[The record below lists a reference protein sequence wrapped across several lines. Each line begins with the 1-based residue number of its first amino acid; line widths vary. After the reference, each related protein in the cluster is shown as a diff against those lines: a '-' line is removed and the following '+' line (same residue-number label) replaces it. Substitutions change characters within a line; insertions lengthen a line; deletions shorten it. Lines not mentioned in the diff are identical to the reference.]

1 MTGGGMAGRAL
12 VLGGTGMLG
21 RAVAAQWRRKG
32 APVLALSHA
41 QGDLLDRERL
51 LYWARRFQPEIVI
64 NCAALT
70 QVDACEEKAELAM
83 AINGEALAHLVAA
96 AESCRALLVQVSS
109 DYVFDGR
116 AAAPLAEDAP
126 TAPLSSYGRSKLRGE
141 ELAAGYEKALIVR
154 ASWLFGP
161 GGPNFVATIRRFLL
175 EGRTP
180 LRVVDDQQGRP
191 TYTPYI
197 ARALWDLARVGARGI
212 VHYGNREPASWYD
225 LAREIARIVEPKAAV
240 IPVKTTEFPR
250 PAPRPAYSVL
260 DVSHFENLAGRT
272 VESWTSGL
280 ASYLDA
286 FSIDP

>member
-1 MTGGGMAGRAL
+1 MSAGTARRAL

-21 RAVAAQWRRKG
+21 RAVAAQWRRQG

-51 LYWARRFQPEIVI
+51 LYWARRFQPEVVI
-64 NCAALT
+64 NCAAFT
-70 QVDACEEKAELAM
+70 QVDACEERADYAM
-83 AINGEALAHLVAA
+83 AVNGEALGHLVAA
-96 AESCRALLVQVSS
+96 AASCRALLIQVSS
-109 DYVFDGR
+109 DYVFDGK
-116 AAAPLAEDAP
+116 ATTPLAEDAP

-141 ELAAGYEKALIVR
+141 QLAATYDDALIVR

-180 LRVVDDQQGRP
+180 LRVVDDQHGRP
-191 TYTPYI
+191 TFTPYL
-197 ARALWDLARVGARGI
+197 ARALWDLARCGARGL

-225 LAREIARIVEPKAAV
+225 LAREIARIVDPRAAV
-240 IPVKTTEFPR
+240 TAVKTTEFPR
-250 PAPRPAYSVL
+250 PAQRPAYSVL
-260 DVSHFENLAGRT
+260 DVSRFENLAGRT

>member
-1 MTGGGMAGRAL
+1 MASRAL

-21 RAVAAQWRRKG
+21 RAVSAQWRRAG
-32 APVLALSHA
+32 APVLALGHA
-41 QGDLLDRERL
+41 QADILDEDRL
-51 LYWARRFQPEIVI
+51 RYWVRSFAPEVIV
-64 NCAALT
+64 NCAAFT
-70 QVDACEEKAELAM
+70 QVDACEERKEHACAV
-83 AINGEALAHLVAA
+83 NGHALRSIAAA
-96 AESCRALLVQVSS
+96 AEAAKARLIQVSS
-109 DYVFDGR
+109 DYVFDGL
-116 AAAPLAEDAP
+116 ASSPLREDAA
-126 TAPLSSYGRSKLRGE
+126 TAPLSAYGQSKLLGE
-141 ELAAGYEKALIVR
+141 EIAAAYERSLIVR

-180 LRVVDDQQGRP
+180 LRVVDDQRGRP
-191 TYTPYI
+191 TFTPYL
-197 ARALWDLARVGARGI
+197 ARALYELDQRGARGL

-225 LAREIARIVEPKAAV
+225 LACEIARIVSPSAEV

-250 PAPRPAYSVL
+250 PAKRPAYSVL

-286 FSIDP
+286 FPLHP